1 MAQTNPLLDSNASL
15 PLFQQIKPEH
25 ALPALEKVI
34 QENREKLEI
43 LLTQENYT
51 WDNLMAPMQSMG
63 IVLSDLWSPIG
74 HLNAV
79 TNTPEWRDAYN
90 SCLPALTEYSTEMGQ
105 NKKLYQAVLF
115 IKNNSYDQL
124 DAVQQKI
131 IDDELRDFKL
141 AGVALEGEAKKRYA
155 EIQKKLSELTT
166 KFEENILDATQYW
179 FFHTEDLNQLA
190 GLPEHIIAF
199 AEATAEQKQLA
210 GYVLTLDVPCYIAVI
225 KYADN
230 SELRENFYTAFSTR
244 ASDQGPDAKKFD
256 NSDVMVEILQLRE
269 ERSKLLGF
277 NNYAEYS
284 LVPKMAES
292 VQQVLDFLYDLA
304 DKSKKF
310 AKKDLESLKQFA
322 KEKLNLE
329 NLHAWDMSYIAEKLQ
344 QEKYAISD
352 ELLRPYFPEDKVFSG
367 MFDVINKI
375 YGMQVKEITKFETWH
390 EQVRF
395 FEIYDEQNNLRGK
408 FYADLYARPQK
419 RGGAWMDD
427 CRGRYIKPNGEIN
440 TPVAYLTCNFTQ
452 AVNGQPALLT
462 HDEVITL
469 FHEFG
474 HGLHHMLTQID
485 YVNASG
491 INGVAWDAVELPSQ
505 FMENFCWQRESV
517 NLFASHYE
525 TGEPL
530 PEDLFNKMLAAK
542 NFQSGAAM
550 LRQLEF
556 ALFDFILHSQ
566 AAPNN
571 PQEIQ
576 AVLDRVRKQVAV
588 IIPPSFNRFQHSF
601 SHIFAGGYAAG
612 YYSYKWAEVLSSDV
626 FAKFEEQE
634 SGVLSRDIGKKFLT
648 EILEKGSSKEAMELF
663 VNFRGREPKVDALL
677 AHSGLANA
685 E

>member
-1 MAQTNPLLDSNASL
+1 MAQTNPLLDSHSAL

-25 ALPALEKVI
+25 ALPALEQVI
-34 QENREKLEI
+34 QENREKLEK

-90 SCLPALTEYSTEMGQ
+90 SCLPGLTAYSTEMGQ
-105 NKKLYQAVLF
+105 NKKLYEAVLF

-124 DAVQQKI
+124 DSVQQKI

-141 AGVALEGEAKKRYA
+141 AGVALEGDAKKRYA
-155 EIQKKLSELTT
+155 EIQNKLSELTT
-166 KFEENILDATQYW
+166 KFEENILDATQHW

-199 AEATAEQKQLA
+199 AKATAEQKQLA
-210 GYVLTLDVPCYIAVI
+210 GYVLTLDVPCYIAVM

-277 NNYAEYS
+277 DNYAEYS

-292 VQQVLDFLYDLA
+292 VQQVLDFLVDLA

-310 AKKDLESLKQFA
+310 AENDLESLKQFA
-322 KEKLNLE
+322 KTKLNLE
-329 NLHAWDMSYIAEKLQ
+329 NLHAWDVGYIAEKLQ

-352 ELLRPYFPEDKVFSG
+352 ELLRPYFPEDKVFAG
-367 MFDVINKI
+367 MFEVINKI
-375 YGMQVKEITKFETWH
+375 YGMQVKEIKKFESWH

-395 FEIYDEQNNLRGK
+395 FEIYDEENNLRGK

-440 TPVAYLTCNFTQ
+440 IPVAYLTCNFTQ

-525 TGEPL
+525 TGEVL

-556 ALFDFILHSQ
+556 SLFDFILHSQ
-566 AAPNN
+566 AAPSN

-576 AVLDRVRKQVAV
+576 AVLDQVREKIAV

-634 SGVLSRDIGKKFLT
+634 SGVLSREIGEKFLT
-648 EILEKGSSKEAMELF
+648 EILDKGSSKDAMELF

-677 AHSGLANA
+677 THSGLANA